1 MKTLNYIEVQQP
13 IGTFY
18 LCAIQAMD
26 LLSIV
31 DVSQRTPDNETGIQ
45 RERSKSRIVEIGKY
59 CSDPDAVFPTP
70 IVVSVRN
77 QDDVVLD
84 ANNHTISY
92 EENKIIGNVLDGQHR
107 LWGIEN
113 SEYRDKFV
121 LPVVFMFGL
130 TIEEEAYIFAT
141 INSNQTK
148 VSVSLIYDL
157 FENSKYHSPQ
167 KTAHYIARVM
177 NSQEDSPFYGR
188 LKMLGKKEEGQVNA
202 TLSQGTFATAVLS
215 LISKKPKE
223 DMIKVKRN
231 EPLDRD
237 TSLPFRDYYIEEKD
251 TVIAKILY
259 NCFTALK
266 NTFPEEWNHP
276 NENILWKTTGFL
288 GIMKAMPQLCEKGRR
303 MKALDEKFFALCFE
317 ALKVKLEANHI
328 TLRSDSFPGGSAQVQ
343 ARFAEVLI
351 SSLDAI
357 RDI

>member
-1 MKTLNYIEVQQP
+1 
-13 IGTFY
+13 
-18 LCAIQAMD
+18 
-26 LLSIV
+26 
-31 DVSQRTPDNETGIQ
+31 
-45 RERSKSRIVEIGKY
+45 
-59 CSDPDAVFPTP
+59 
-70 IVVSVRN
+70 
-77 QDDVVLD
+77 
-84 ANNHTISY
+84 
-92 EENKIIGNVLDGQHR
+92 
-107 LWGIEN
+107 
-113 SEYRDKFV
+113 
-121 LPVVFMFGL
+121 
-130 TIEEEAYIFAT
+130 
-141 INSNQTK
+141 
-148 VSVSLIYDL
+148 
-157 FENSKYHSPQ
+157 
-167 KTAHYIARVM
+167 
-177 NSQEDSPFYGR
+177 
-188 LKMLGKKEEGQVNA
+188 
-202 TLSQGTFATAVLS
+202 
-215 LISKKPKE
+215 
-223 DMIKVKRN
+223 MIKVKRN

-357 RDI
+357 CDI